1 MFSYHTW
8 KNSECDLPYPNGD
21 GGTYYDKRA
30 GYSGGLNLHVILWGC
45 LRNLS
50 YETQVL
56 FGSLSGMFYERKGEQ
71 SLAVS
76 WNIPS
81 FLPLPQALCC
91 CISCCVLL
99 TEEMLIHGSELQE
112 TLFPGEETSLA
123 ELPAPSSANFCHRPF
138 SQACTGL
145 TDKGQSQFV
154 LKQWSH
160 FPLPVR
166 LAPCL
171 SRPFSSDPRIPFQFS
186 SLTPSS
192 HAELWPHMTTPGAL
206 LCKHHVFSSLSALAQ
221 DVPCLEWPRPSVGS
235 LKSYPCFYPAQ
246 WWPAMWHLLAFFVFV
261 FILLSRIFS
270 NMQVSGQSCV
280 VTLCVPISQLQQWP
294 DFF

>member
-206 LCKHHVFSSLSALAQ
+206 QTPCIFQSQCLGSGCALPGMAPTQ
-221 DVPCLEWPRPSVGS
+221 CRLTEILP
-235 LKSYPCFYPAQ
+235 
-246 WWPAMWHLLAFFVFV
+246 M
-261 FILLSRIFS
+261 LLSRS
-270 NMQVSGQSCV
+270 M
-280 VTLCVPISQLQQWP
+280 VTCNVTPAGFLCLCFYSS
-294 DFF
+294 

>member
-1 MFSYHTW
+1 
-8 KNSECDLPYPNGD
+8 
-21 GGTYYDKRA
+21 
-30 GYSGGLNLHVILWGC
+30 
-45 LRNLS
+45 
-50 YETQVL
+50 
-56 FGSLSGMFYERKGEQ
+56 MFYERKREQ

-123 ELPAPSSANFCHRPF
+123 VLPAPSSANFCHGPF
-138 SQACTGL
+138 SQAYTGL

-171 SRPFSSDPRIPFQFS
+171 SRPFSSDPRIPFQFGS
-186 SLTPSS
+186 PPTLP
-192 HAELWPHMTTPGAL
+192 PHRVSCGHTWL
-206 LCKHHVFSSLSALAQ
+206 LRVLCKHHVFSSLSALAQ
-221 DVPCLEWPRPSVGS
+221 DVPCLEWPLTQCRLTEILPMLPSRSMVTCNVTPPSFLS
-235 LKSYPCFYPAQ
+235 LCFY
-246 WWPAMWHLLAFFVFV
+246 
-261 FILLSRIFS
+261 SS
-270 NMQVSGQSCV
+270 
-280 VTLCVPISQLQQWP
+280 
-294 DFF
+294 

>member
-1 MFSYHTW
+1 M
-8 KNSECDLPYPNGD
+8 
-21 GGTYYDKRA
+21 
-30 GYSGGLNLHVILWGC
+30 
-45 LRNLS
+45 
-50 YETQVL
+50 L

-81 FLPLPQALCC
+81 FLPLPQTLCC

-123 ELPAPSSANFCHRPF
+123 VLPAPSSANFCHRPF

-171 SRPFSSDPRIPFQFS
+171 SRPLSSDPRRPFQVGCLPCLLTCWAVATHDHSRS
-186 SLTPSS
+186 SVNTLYF
-192 HAELWPHMTTPGAL
+192 PGSGCA
-206 LCKHHVFSSLSALAQ
+206 
-221 DVPCLEWPRPSVGS
+221 CLEWPLTQCRLTETLP
-235 LKSYPCFYPAQ
+235 
-246 WWPAMWHLLAFFVFV
+246 M
-261 FILLSRIFS
+261 LLSRS
-270 NMQVSGQSCV
+270 V
-280 VTLCVPISQLQQWP
+280 VTCNVTPASFLCLCFYSS
-294 DFF
+294 